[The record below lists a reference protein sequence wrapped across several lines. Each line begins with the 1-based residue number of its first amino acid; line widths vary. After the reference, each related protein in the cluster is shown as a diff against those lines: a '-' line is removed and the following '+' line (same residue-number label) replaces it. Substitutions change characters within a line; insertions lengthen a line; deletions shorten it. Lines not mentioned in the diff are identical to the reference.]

1 MLKRSEI
8 PSRSE
13 QPDALAKVLMHFVA
27 RSTIQV
33 AVAAAV
39 LTVPATNLY
48 AQDECQCTAPGAE
61 SSRIANAIGG
71 GLFAGLIAAVIP
83 FHHAGALAAAAPAGG
98 AGASALT
105 VMSDSTDV
113 APGDSAQPHQV
124 RDYAASAPRNG
135 DPGVGP
141 PLARTSNG
149 EAATPLPS
157 ITADQAAAD
166 GMIAPKTA
174 TLLPALAMTGIGLML
189 MGIFFLRIRRPRLR
203 SR

>member
-1 MLKRSEI
+1 MHVPQE
-8 PSRSE
+8 
-13 QPDALAKVLMHFVA
+13 LMHFVA
-27 RSTIQV
+27 RSTIRVSV
-33 AVAAAV
+33 AVAL
-39 LTVPATNLY
+39 LTVPAANLY

-83 FHHAGALAAAAPAGG
+83 FHRAGALAAAAPA
-98 AGASALT
+98 AGASAPSALT
-105 VMSDSTDV
+105 MMSDSTDV
-113 APGDSAQPHQV
+113 APGDSTKPKHV
-124 RDYAASAPRNG
+124 GEYATAPSGAG

-149 EAATPLPS
+149 EAATPIPS
-157 ITADQAAAD
+157 ITADEAVAD

-174 TLLPALAMTGIGLML
+174 TFLPALVMIGIGLML
-189 MGIFFLRIRRPRLR
+189 LGIFFLRVRRPRLR

>member
-1 MLKRSEI
+1 
-8 PSRSE
+8 
-13 QPDALAKVLMHFVA
+13 MHFVA

-33 AVAAAV
+33 AVAVAV
-39 LTVPATNLY
+39 LTVPATKLY

-61 SSRIANAIGG
+61 SSRIASAIGG

-83 FHHAGALAAAAPAGG
+83 FHHAAALASAAPAAG
-98 AGASALT
+98 AGGPAALT
-105 VMSDSTDV
+105 VMSDSTDI
-113 APGDSAQPHQV
+113 APADSTKPRRVGEYAAAQP
-124 RDYAASAPRNG
+124 RPG
-135 DPGVGP
+135 DPGIGP

-157 ITADQAAAD
+157 ITADQAEAD

-174 TLLPALAMTGIGLML
+174 TYLPALAMIGLGSML
-189 MGIFFLRIRRPRLR
+189 LGIFFLRIRHPRLR

>member
-1 MLKRSEI
+1 
-8 PSRSE
+8 
-13 QPDALAKVLMHFVA
+13 MHFVA
-27 RSTIQV
+27 RSTIQISV
-33 AVAAAV
+33 AVAALV
-39 LTVPATNLY
+39 VPATNLY

-83 FHHAGALAAAAPAGG
+83 FHHAGALAAAAPAAG
-98 AGASALT
+98 AGGPSALT

-113 APGDSAQPHQV
+113 APGDSTRPKRV
-124 RDYAASAPRNG
+124 GTYAVSPSRTG

-149 EAATPLPS
+149 EAATPIPS
-157 ITADQAAAD
+157 ITADQAVAD
-166 GMIAPKTA
+166 GMIAPRTA
-174 TLLPALAMTGIGLML
+174 TILPALAMIGIGLML
-189 MGIFFLRIRRPRLR
+189 LGIFFLRIRRPRLR

>member
-1 MLKRSEI
+1 
-8 PSRSE
+8 
-13 QPDALAKVLMHFVA
+13 MHFVA
-27 RSTIQV
+27 RSTIQIAV
-33 AVAAAV
+33 AVAV
-39 LTVPATNLY
+39 LTVPATKLY

-83 FHHAGALAAAAPAGG
+83 FHHAGALAGAP
-98 AGASALT
+98 SALT

-113 APGDSAQPHQV
+113 APGDSAKPERV
-124 RDYAASAPRNG
+124 GDYAASAPRNG

-149 EAATPLPS
+149 EAGTPLPS

-174 TLLPALAMTGIGLML
+174 TLLPALAMIGVGLML
-189 MGIFFLRIRRPRLR
+189 IGIFFLRIRRPRLR